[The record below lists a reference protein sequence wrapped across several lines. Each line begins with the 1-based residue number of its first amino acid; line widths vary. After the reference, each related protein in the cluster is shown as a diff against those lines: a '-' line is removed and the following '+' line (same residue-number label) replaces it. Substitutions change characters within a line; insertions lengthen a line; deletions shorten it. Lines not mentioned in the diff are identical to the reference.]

1 MTSALQVRLA
11 DSVARAQQAE
21 DSLAILHVALGR
33 PASGTPSWS
42 DGEVTTLVVGALR
55 GVMRITD
62 TVVCTDAQEA
72 WVLLPGC
79 DFDGAAGAAD
89 RAAAALEDLEPA
101 VGIAIYPDHSAQPT
115 WLTQHAELA
124 SNRAREHRSAFAFAE
139 ANDGDEPAGAAIIH
153 ELPNALRE
161 RRIVQHYQPQVEL
174 GSRRVV
180 GVEALARWDHPER
193 GLLAPAEFLPLAHVT
208 RLGRDVDLEMA
219 RAAARQSARWEAEGR
234 RLPIAFNV
242 GARTLRWPGLI
253 GALREIL
260 AAEGASASLLKVEV
274 HEEALTLDP
283 MAAATLKEIR
293 VLGLGVV
300 VEGFGGGP
308 ASLATVERLAVDE
321 LKLDPALIHFAR
333 DPRQV
338 GVLASIVAGGHALGL
353 KVGAP
358 HLDTEALVRST
369 WGLGCDLGQGFA
381 LGRAVPA
388 EELAADTPAVSV
400 PAAAMRPVAAARPV
414 IRLPR
419 RPRVRIP
426 VPTGAVRFGSAAALV
441 AAGMLAGAIPYGGT
455 TLSAAVAAY
464 LAAPANAILGTSHAL
479 PPASQNGNHTTQSTG
494 ASAGSNGTGS
504 GTQASTGGHS
514 GTGTGSSGTGTTSGT
529 GSSSGTGTSG
539 GGTGSGLPTPL
550 PSILPT
556 PLPSAPLPVPSLP
569 TAP

>member
-21 DSLAILHVALGR
+21 DSLAVLHVSLEL

-42 DGEVTTLVVGALR
+42 EGEVTTLVVGALR

-89 RAAAALEDLEPA
+89 RAAAALQDLQPA

-115 WLTQHAELA
+115 WLAQHAELA
-124 SNRAREHRSAFAFAE
+124 SARAHEFHSAFAFAE
-139 ANDGDEPAGAAIIH
+139 AHEGEEPAGVAIIH

-161 RRIVQHYQPQVEL
+161 RRIIQHYQPQVEL
-174 GSRRVV
+174 GSRCVV

-193 GLLAPAEFLPLAHVT
+193 GLLAPAEFLPLAHAT

-219 RAAARQSARWEAEGR
+219 RVAARQAARWEAEGR
-234 RLPIAFNV
+234 PLPIAFNV

-253 GALREIL
+253 AALREII
-260 AAEGASASLLKVEV
+260 ANEGANPELLKVEV
-274 HEEALTLDP
+274 HEEALTLDQN
-283 MAAATLKEIR
+283 ASATLQEIR
-293 VLGLGVV
+293 HLGVGVV

-308 ASLATVERLAVDE
+308 ASLSTVERLAVDE

-388 EELAADTPAVSV
+388 DELAAEV
-400 PAAAMRPVAAARPV
+400 PATTPVPARTLRPVPASRPV
-414 IRLPR
+414 LRLPV
-419 RPRVRIP
+419 PRVRIP
-426 VPTGAVRFGSAAALV
+426 TSAGALRLGSAAALV
-441 AAGMLAGAIPYGGT
+441 AAGMLAGAIPYGST
-455 TLSAAVAAY
+455 TLSAAVAGY
-464 LAAPANAILGTSHAL
+464 LAAPANALLGASHAAT
-479 PPASQNGNHTTQSTG
+479 PASQGTHAGQGTKAG
-494 ASAGSNGTGS
+494 AGSSGSTTG
-504 GTQASTGGHS
+504 STGGHS
-514 GTGTGSSGTGTTSGT
+514 STGSGTTGTGTGSST
-529 GSSSGTGTSG
+529 
-539 GGTGSGLPTPL
+539 GGTGSGTGSGVPLPLPTL
-550 PSILPT
+550 LPT

-569 TAP
+569 TVP